1 MGRRKRNSKILE
13 QAHERLNGMK
23 SIDPKLDL
31 GNGLSVEAHEEA
43 VNDLRARLDSYN
55 RKLSELDEEQLA
67 LEGSEASLKDFNGRV
82 LAGVGARYGKNS
94 IEYEKVGGVRTDDRK
109 RPKRKG
115 GNGNNT
121 PPSQN

>member
-55 RKLSELDEEQLA
+55 QKLSELDAEQLA
-67 LEGSEASLKDFNGRV
+67 LEGSEANIKDFNGRV
-82 LAGVGARYGKNS
+82 LAGVGARFGRNS
-94 IEYEKVGGVRTDDRK
+94 VEYEKVGGVRTDDRK

-115 GNGNNT
+115 GNGSST
-121 PPSQN
+121 LPSQN